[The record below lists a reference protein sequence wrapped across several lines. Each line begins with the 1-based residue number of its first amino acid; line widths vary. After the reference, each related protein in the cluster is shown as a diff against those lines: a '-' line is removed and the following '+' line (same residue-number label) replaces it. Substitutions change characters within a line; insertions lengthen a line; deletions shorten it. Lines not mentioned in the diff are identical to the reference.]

1 MAENAKSKR
10 LARIRRSSR
19 VRRKVRGSES
29 CPRLAVFRSAR
40 HISAQIIDDDAGRTL
55 VAATSEKMETPS
67 IEGASG
73 KVAFA
78 KAVGQELAKKATEAG
93 VSSVV
98 FDRGGYKFHGR
109 VAALA
114 EGARDGGLKF

>member
-1 MAENAKSKR
+1 MAENAQRKR
-10 LARIRRSSR
+10 QSRIRRAKR

-29 CPRLAVFRSAR
+29 RPRLAVFRSAR

-55 VAATSEKMETPS
+55 AAASSEKMEAPS
-67 IEGASG
+67 IEGVSA

-78 KAVGQELAKKATEAG
+78 KAVGQELAKRAQEAG

-98 FDRGGYKFHGR
+98 FDRAGYKFHGR

>member
-10 LARIRRSSR
+10 EARIRRSDR
-19 VRRKVRGSES
+19 VRRKVRGSED

-55 VAATSEKMETPS
+55 AAATSEKMKAPK
-67 IEGASG
+67 IEGVSG
-73 KVAFA
+73 KVASA
-78 KAVGQELAKKATEAG
+78 KAVGQELAKRAKEAG

-98 FDRGGYKFHGR
+98 FDRAGYKFHGR